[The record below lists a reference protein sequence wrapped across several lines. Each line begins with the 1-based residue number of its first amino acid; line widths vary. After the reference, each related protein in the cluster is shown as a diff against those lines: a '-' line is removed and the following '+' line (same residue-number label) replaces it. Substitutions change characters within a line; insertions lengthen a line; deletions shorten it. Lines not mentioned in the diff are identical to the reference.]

1 MATRQD
7 FGQFLPESVLDVT
20 YALMQ
25 QLVPGETLAPQKL
38 AMGQTYEQLDKG
50 EQGRL
55 GKSKYIH
62 LFDDTFTILYFA
74 ILYCIALYCTALFRT
89 VFNCTVLY
97 CIVLHCTDLC
107 CMRFT
112 VLYCTVL
119 YCTVLYYTV
128 LHFIVLYY
136 TVLHVLYCAVLLCA
150 DLCCAA
156 YAAQSCS
163 VLSCLGSELYS
174 DLLICWRSTESLT
187 RFLFTE
193 LFGSFYHI
201 RLFSQILL
209 SSLKKFH

>member
-112 VLYCTVL
+112 VLYCTIL
-119 YCTVLYYTV
+119 YCTLLYCTILCCMYCTVLCCFV
-128 LHFIVLYY
+128 LI
-136 TVLHVLYCAVLLCA
+136 CAVLHMLR
-150 DLCCAA
+150 
-156 YAAQSCS
+156 SH
-163 VLSCLGSELYS
+163 VLSCPVLALSCTLIFWYVG
-174 DLLICWRSTESLT
+174 DLRNHLHV
-187 RFLFTE
+187 F
-193 LFGSFYHI
+193 
-201 RLFSQILL
+201 FSQNYLAHFII
-209 SSLKKFH
+209 SDYSLKYYYHLSKNFIRK